1 MRQLARFDRLARL
14 YFWMEYLSFGP
25 YLQRCRCLRLPQI
38 NHRKRALVYGDG
50 DGRFLKELA
59 RVAPSLQ
66 ITAVDASEAMLRRA
80 RLRLPANPSV
90 QWVHADARQ
99 WEPPRNRFDL
109 VVSHF
114 FLDCFDEEEIA
125 GIVSRVNAAAADD
138 AVWVVSEFAIPSGPF
153 SGRAG
158 RLIVGALYLAFG
170 WMTGLTVRQ
179 LPDYAGV
186 LGGAGWQ
193 LEDRRQ
199 LLRGLLV
206 SEVWRRTPLGNN

>member
-1 MRQLARFDRLARL
+1 MRQLARFDHLARL

-59 RVAPSLQ
+59 RVAAALQ

-80 RLRLPANPSV
+80 RLTAYASV
-90 QWVHADARQ
+90 QWEHADARQ

-109 VVSHF
+109 IVSHF

-125 GIVSRVNAAAADD
+125 GIVSRVNAVAADD
-138 AVWVVSEFAIPSGPF
+138 AVWVVSEFAIPGGPF

-179 LPDYAGV
+179 LPNYAGV
-186 LGGAGWQ
+186 LRRAGWQ
-193 LEDRRQ
+193 RDDRRQ
-199 LLRGLLV
+199 LLRGLVV